1 MLAERIAPAPRLL
14 PDAVADRALVFGLG
28 RELCGELGL
37 GWCRRL
43 MLVHRDFIYRD
54 HLELPVRL

>member
-28 RELCGELGL
+28 REVCGELGL

-43 MLVHRDFIYRD
+43 MLVHRDFRYCE